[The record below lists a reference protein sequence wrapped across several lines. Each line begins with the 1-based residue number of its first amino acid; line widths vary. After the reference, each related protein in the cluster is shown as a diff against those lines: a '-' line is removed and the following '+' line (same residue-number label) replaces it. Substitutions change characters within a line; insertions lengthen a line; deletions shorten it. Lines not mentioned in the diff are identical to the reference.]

1 MVKIRK
7 GRKSPS
13 SSSSSSS
20 EVPLRTPE
28 RLPLRQGATDA
39 ARCDE
44 PPQEDVENDE
54 ENLIDEE
61 QDSQD
66 QERIFSNDER
76 DAGDLYS
83 SNGSPLRTY
92 EDDPD
97 LPLPRGRIVV
107 PAPQSRIPKRP
118 RVDEEVSHRPMIET
132 IINQSKVVTLD
143 NEISEALDN
152 STTVAHLQ
160 L

>member
-13 SSSSSSS
+13 STSSSSS

-28 RLPLRQGATDA
+28 RLPRRQGATDA
-39 ARCDE
+39 PRSDE
-44 PPQEDVENDE
+44 PSQEDMEDNDE
-54 ENLIDEE
+54 ENPIDEE
-61 QDSQD
+61 LESQD
-66 QERIFSNDER
+66 QEGFFGNMDER

-97 LPLPRGRIVV
+97 LPPRPAGSQFLPLRAGSRNALEWMRRCLIGR
-107 PAPQSRIPKRP
+107 
-118 RVDEEVSHRPMIET
+118 
-132 IINQSKVVTLD
+132 
-143 NEISEALDN
+143 
-152 STTVAHLQ
+152 
-160 L
+160 